1 MAEINITGT
10 TNLDVQ
16 PESEQISVGNFNG
29 DPLVGEMAP
38 STDSYDNISI
48 PGELL
53 GEQSQPGADT
63 EPAETTESIETAKP
77 QTDQSKTTEIP
88 DKEDPTE
95 ESEQTEADSEP
106 IVYEME
112 DGSRYT
118 EKDVLSW
125 KRDADNRHN
134 WNKSNT
140 EKAQE
145 VANHRRA
152 IEPFIQL
159 IEMFKQSEDTADV
172 FAEAVEDEF
181 GKEAGQLFKQT
192 LKMDNQDLPNPWE
205 NELKETQDKL
215 AQIESEQVLNQS
227 LAELRSAY
235 KLDESTAETVLD
247 YAIKTHE
254 ETGRL
259 LTLDEAYKV
268 MNFDK
273 AVAEPKAVKPKPSVP
288 VNVQKNV
295 GVKSDKQ
302 TKITSYDDIDVAS
315 FFNG

>member
-1 MAEINITGT
+1 MTEINVVGT
-10 TNLDVQ
+10 TNLNVEPD
-16 PESEQISVGNFNG
+16 SEQIATGNYST
-29 DPLVGEMAP
+29 DPFVGEMAT

-53 GEQSQPGADT
+53 GEQSQPGNDT
-63 EPAETTESIETAKP
+63 EPAETTESTETAQ
-77 QTDQSKTTEIP
+77 QTESTNIP
-88 DKEDPTE
+88 DKENSDDVQ
-95 ESEQTEADSEP
+95 EQPQADSET
-106 IVYEME
+106 IYEME

-118 EKDVLSW
+118 EDDILSW
-125 KRDADNRHN
+125 KQDADNRHD

-145 VANHRRA
+145 VADQRRA

-159 IEMFKQSEDTADV
+159 VEKFKTSED
-172 FAEAVEDEF
+172 FAETFKEAVEDEL
-181 GKEAGQLFKQT
+181 GEEAGQLFEQS
-192 LKMDNQDLPNPWE
+192 LKMENKDLPNPY
-205 NELKETQDKL
+205 
-215 AQIESEQVLNQS
+215 ESELTEAKEQLEQIKSQQALDQS
-227 LAELRSAY
+227 LTDLKSTY
-235 KLDESTAETVLD
+235 QINESTAQEVLD

-273 AVAEPKAVKPKPSVP
+273 AVAEPKTAKPKPSVP
-288 VNVQKNV
+288 VNVQKTV

-302 TKITSYDDIDVAS
+302 SKIKDYEDIDVAS
-315 FFNG
+315 FFN

>member
-53 GEQSQPGADT
+53 GEQSQPGNDT
-63 EPAETTESIETAKP
+63 EPAETTESTETAQ
-77 QTDQSKTTEIP
+77 QTESTNIP
-88 DKEDPTE
+88 DKESSADKPEQTDAVSKSIYEMADGSKVTE
-95 ESEQTEADSEP
+95 EEILT
-106 IVYEME
+106 
-112 DGSRYT
+112 
-118 EKDVLSW
+118 W
-125 KRDADNRHN
+125 KKDADNRHD

-145 VANHRRA
+145 VADQRRA

-159 IEMFKQSEDTADV
+159 VEKFKTSED
-172 FAEAVEDEF
+172 FAETLKEAVEDEL
-181 GKEAGQLFKQT
+181 GEEAGQLFEQS
-192 LKMDNQDLPNPWE
+192 LKMDNKDLPNPY
-205 NELKETQDKL
+205 
-215 AQIESEQVLNQS
+215 ESELTEAKEQLEQIKSQQALDQS
-227 LAELRSAY
+227 LTDLKSTY
-235 KLDESTAETVLD
+235 KINESKAQEVLD

-273 AVAEPKAVKPKPSVP
+273 AVAEPKTVKSKPSVP
-288 VNVQKNV
+288 VNVQKTV

-302 TKITSYDDIDVAS
+302 SKIKDYEDIDVAS
-315 FFNG
+315 FFN

>member
-10 TNLDVQ
+10 TNLNVQ

-53 GEQSQPGADT
+53 GEQSQPGNDT
-63 EPAETTESIETAKP
+63 EPAETTESTETAQ
-77 QTDQSKTTEIP
+77 QTESTNIP
-88 DKEDPTE
+88 DKESSADKPEQTDAVSKSIYEMADGSKVTE
-95 ESEQTEADSEP
+95 EEILT
-106 IVYEME
+106 
-112 DGSRYT
+112 
-118 EKDVLSW
+118 W
-125 KRDADNRHN
+125 KKDADNRHD

-145 VANHRRA
+145 VADQRRA

-159 IEMFKQSEDTADV
+159 VEKFKTSED
-172 FAEAVEDEF
+172 FAETLKEAVEDEL
-181 GKEAGQLFKQT
+181 GEEAGQLFEQS
-192 LKMDNQDLPNPWE
+192 LKMDNKDLPNPY
-205 NELKETQDKL
+205 
-215 AQIESEQVLNQS
+215 ESELTEAKEQLEQIKSQQALDQS
-227 LAELRSAY
+227 LTDLKSTY
-235 KLDESTAETVLD
+235 KINESKAQEVLD

-273 AVAEPKAVKPKPSVP
+273 AVAEPKTVKSKPSVP
-288 VNVQKNV
+288 VNVQKTV

-302 TKITSYDDIDVAS
+302 SKIKDYEDIDVAS
-315 FFNG
+315 FFN